1 MTGIPTHKAV
11 QQSDF
16 GIFAKEVSPFSPN
29 RTINYVHRDDY
40 YILGVVKSGTC
51 HVSIDFKEY
60 VFSAGDV
67 VCTQPNQVHHIIDT
81 GNADVLLLFIDGV
94 FIDTPT
100 KQIIA
105 EYVLSPVPFKI
116 NDIQYTDLG
125 QLFSMIL
132 RRMNGGNPD
141 HKSKAVIQNLS
152 CAVVGII
159 TDNIQKYIGQNHK
172 NRRHIK
178 ITLAL
183 KALFSEEKQLNRSV
197 SYYAEALHISPVY
210 LNEVVKNVTG
220 ESVSKYIQ
228 NELILRAKRMLVYTS
243 LNVREISIDLGIE
256 DYAYFTRLFTKAVGV
271 NPTSYRKKYLE

>member
-141 HKSKAVIQNLS
+141 CKSKAVIQNLS
-152 CAVVGII
+152 C
-159 TDNIQKYIGQNHK
+159 
-172 NRRHIK
+172 
-178 ITLAL
+178 
-183 KALFSEEKQLNRSV
+183 V

>member
-116 NDIQYTDLG
+116 NETWNN
-125 QLFSMIL
+125 F
-132 RRMNGGNPD
+132 R
-141 HKSKAVIQNLS
+141 
-152 CAVVGII
+152 
-159 TDNIQKYIGQNHK
+159 
-172 NRRHIK
+172 
-178 ITLAL
+178 
-183 KALFSEEKQLNRSV
+183 
-197 SYYAEALHISPVY
+197 ISRPCC
-210 LNEVVKNVTG
+210 
-220 ESVSKYIQ
+220 
-228 NELILRAKRMLVYTS
+228 
-243 LNVREISIDLGIE
+243 
-256 DYAYFTRLFTKAVGV
+256 RL
-271 NPTSYRKKYLE
+271 PWHS

>member
-132 RRMNGGNPD
+132 RRMNGGESRSQIESRHTEFIMCRCRHHYRQHSEVYRTKPQ
-141 HKSKAVIQNLS
+141 KQKA
-152 CAVVGII
+152 
-159 TDNIQKYIGQNHK
+159 Y
-172 NRRHIK
+172 
-178 ITLAL
+178 
-183 KALFSEEKQLNRSV
+183 
-197 SYYAEALHISPVY
+197 
-210 LNEVVKNVTG
+210 
-220 ESVSKYIQ
+220 
-228 NELILRAKRMLVYTS
+228 
-243 LNVREISIDLGIE
+243 
-256 DYAYFTRLFTKAVGV
+256 
-271 NPTSYRKKYLE
+271 

>member
-40 YILGVVKSGTC
+40 YILGVVKSGSC

-132 RRMNGGNPD
+132 RRMN
-141 HKSKAVIQNLS
+141 
-152 CAVVGII
+152 
-159 TDNIQKYIGQNHK
+159 
-172 NRRHIK
+172 RRHIE

>member
-141 HKSKAVIQNLS
+141 CKSKAVIQNLS
-152 CAVVGII
+152 CAIVGII

-172 NRRHIK
+172 NRRHIE

-183 KALFSEEKQLNRSV
+183 KALFSEEKQLNRSEMCNA
-197 SYYAEALHISPVY
+197 SA
-210 LNEVVKNVTG
+210 
-220 ESVSKYIQ
+220 
-228 NELILRAKRMLVYTS
+228 
-243 LNVREISIDLGIE
+243 
-256 DYAYFTRLFTKAVGV
+256 
-271 NPTSYRKKYLE
+271 

>member
-100 KQIIA
+100 KQINM
-105 EYVLSPVPFKI
+105 YYRP
-116 NDIQYTDLG
+116 YR
-125 QLFSMIL
+125 L
-132 RRMNGGNPD
+132 R
-141 HKSKAVIQNLS
+141 
-152 CAVVGII
+152 
-159 TDNIQKYIGQNHK
+159 
-172 NRRHIK
+172 
-178 ITLAL
+178 
-183 KALFSEEKQLNRSV
+183 
-197 SYYAEALHISPVY
+197 
-210 LNEVVKNVTG
+210 
-220 ESVSKYIQ
+220 
-228 NELILRAKRMLVYTS
+228 
-243 LNVREISIDLGIE
+243 
-256 DYAYFTRLFTKAVGV
+256 
-271 NPTSYRKKYLE
+271 